1 MQRLELRD
9 IQHNS
14 FIQTKQ
20 NMASTSIVENY
31 PDPIR
36 SEFAD
41 DLELVKQA
49 ETVSNEE
56 NMSGKIKYDLREK
69 INALTAVDHINLFKI
84 VYNHNYK
91 KVHTTTNRGTFF
103 DLNDLDNKTL
113 WKVERFISLIL
124 NKMEQ
129 DKVVEKIEHEKKI
142 TELANKNRL
151 KEVLKN
157 ERKVDDSLIPRGNH
171 SKQHQQKT
179 GNNYYD
185 EIMVAS
191 ASASAAS
198 TGTNTSVP
206 LPSASTVA
214 ISNTSN
220 AAKVTT
226 TAFPITN
233 ALSMFMNRTSD
244 SVASSTPT
252 NTTAKTLGHSGK
264 VALGKVATV
273 PTLGKFQKVS
283 SLPLERNG
291 NQDFVGGSVFI
302 TDEDLDGPN
311 DGIFTE
317 DDGEDE
323 DDDEDYEG
331 EGDEEYDLD
340 PNQMI
345 KNGGRSYV
353 DDE

>member
-1 MQRLELRD
+1 
-9 IQHNS
+9 
-14 FIQTKQ
+14 
-20 NMASTSIVENY
+20 MASTSIVENY

-41 DLELVKQA
+41 DLELVKLA

-113 WKVERFISLIL
+113 WKVEKFISLIL

-129 DKVVEKIEHEKKI
+129 DKVAEKIEHEKKI

-151 KEVLKN
+151 KENLKN

-171 SKQHQQKT
+171 SKHQQKS
-179 GNNYYD
+179 GNNFYD
-185 EIMVAS
+185 EIL
-191 ASASAAS
+191 AAS
-198 TGTNTSVP
+198 STTSSTN
-206 LPSASTVA
+206 STAVSTA
-214 ISNTSN
+214 ATSN
-220 AAKVTT
+220 QSSTAKVTNT
-226 TAFPITN
+226 PSVTADNKAKEAKVAFPMSN
-233 ALSMFMNRTSD
+233 ALSMFMNRSSD
-244 SVASSTPT
+244 STTSSVPA
-252 NTTAKTLGHSGK
+252 NTTAKTLGK
-264 VALGKVATV
+264 VVTLGKVSNNTTV
-273 PTLGKFQKVS
+273 PTNLNVSTLGKFQKVDA
-283 SLPLERNG
+283 RN
-291 NQDFVGGSVFI
+291 DFVGGSVCI

-311 DGIFTE
+311 GLTNGEEGDE
-317 DDGEDE
+317 DDENDEDGLE
-323 DDDEDYEG
+323 DDDEDYDGEEG
-331 EGDEEYDLD
+331 EYDLD

>member
-1 MQRLELRD
+1 
-9 IQHNS
+9 
-14 FIQTKQ
+14 
-20 NMASTSIVENY
+20 MASTSIVENY

-41 DLELVKQA
+41 DLELVKLA

-113 WKVERFISLIL
+113 WKVEKFISLIL

-129 DKVVEKIEHEKKI
+129 DKVAEKIEHEKKI

-151 KEVLKN
+151 KENLKN
-157 ERKVDDSLIPRGNH
+157 ERKIDDSLIPRGNH
-171 SKQHQQKT
+171 SKHQQKS
-179 GNNYYD
+179 GNNFYD
-185 EIMVAS
+185 EILAS
-191 ASASAAS
+191 STTAS
-198 TGTNTSVP
+198 TN
-206 LPSASTVA
+206 STAVSTA
-214 ISNTSN
+214 ATSN
-220 AAKVTT
+220 QSSTPKVTT
-226 TAFPITN
+226 TNTPSVTADNKAKEAKEAKVAFPMSN

-244 SVASSTPT
+244 STTSSVPA
-252 NTTAKTLGHSGK
+252 NTTAKTLGK
-264 VALGKVATV
+264 VVTLGKVSNNPNV
-273 PTLGKFQKVS
+273 STLGKFQKVDT
-283 SLPLERNG
+283 RN
-291 NQDFVGGSVFI
+291 DFVGGSVCI

-311 DGIFTE
+311 GLTNGEEGDE
-317 DDGEDE
+317 DDENDEDGLE
-323 DDDEDYEG
+323 DDDEDYDGEEEEG
-331 EGDEEYDLD
+331 EYDLD